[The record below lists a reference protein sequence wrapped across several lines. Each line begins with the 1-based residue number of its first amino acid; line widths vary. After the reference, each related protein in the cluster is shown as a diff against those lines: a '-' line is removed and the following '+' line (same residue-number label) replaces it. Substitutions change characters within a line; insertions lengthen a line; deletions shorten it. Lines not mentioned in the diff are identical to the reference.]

1 MASLRVLVFD
11 HEGRPIQFDTWLQ
24 DLQLYLLSESRDS
37 VSLFNHT
44 SGVAAAPPATADSA
58 TCSKWLTRDAAAR
71 LAIRNHLL
79 LAECAHFGQHRHY
92 SPMAPLPRSP
102 LPATPSWHALPPPY
116 LWSSRVSASPPALA
130 CPALP
135 SLCRGA
141 ATCRSSL
148 LVSLD
153 ECSPADSPHG
163 RLRERFRAHLAVLR
177 LHSYRGGEFSSDL
190 LRDFCRGEGIL
201 QSFMLPASPQQN
213 WIAER
218 RIGLI
223 MEVARTSMIHAA
235 APHSLWPFVVWYTA
249 HQLNL
254 WPYVSL
260 PETSPKL
267 RWTGE
272 VGDASVFQV
281 WGSRAFV
288 CDMSRDKL
296 FTHAIPCFFLGFTPD
311 VPGLQ
316 FYHPTLRRV
325 IPSEDVTFDESVPF
339 YRHFPYRSAHS
350 PPPPFSLLQCTRLW
364 SVAGGA
370 GVSADRD
377 TGAGAVEV
385 TAGAGGTGGAATAG
399 LGGARTRDPS
409 EPGGTGARGTGAGGA
424 GARGARGTGE
434 GGNGAG
440 GAGAGDTGTL
450 DPGAGGAGVGGA
462 VSGGTGAGVGGAVSG

>member
-79 LAECAHFGQHRHY
+79 LAECAHFGQHRH
-92 SPMAPLPRSP
+92 
-102 LPATPSWHALPPPY
+102 
-116 LWSSRVSASPPALA
+116 SRLQ
-130 CPALP
+130 
-135 SLCRGA
+135 
-141 ATCRSSL
+141 
-148 LVSLD
+148 
-153 ECSPADSPHG
+153 
-163 RLRERFRAHLAVLR
+163 LRERFRAHLAVLR